1 MLALLFLLPTLSLV
15 TLSPVAEPEPEA
27 EPEPSQYYSFQ
38 RSLVGFY
45 TPVYY
50 PYQQGGDP
58 GFTYRFGP
66 PLPSQDPKEVA
77 GDIFSNSF
85 NLAFSQYI
93 SSGLLKT
100 FKQREEHSHNVG
112 DYAKS
117 DQDEI
122 VNREES
128 DDDDIESDIRNI
140 ESIPVIEITK

>member
-1 MLALLFLLPTLSLV
+1 MLVLVFLACSLSV
-15 TLSPVAEPEPEA
+15 VSMSPLAEPEPEA
-27 EPEPSQYYSFQ
+27 EAEPIVSGGSV
-38 RSLVGFY
+38 VGFY

-112 DYAKS
+112 DVDKS

-140 ESIPVIEITK
+140 ESIPVIEITKWT